1 MNKKIKI
8 LCFVFAILIGVLM
21 FVYAG
26 IDNSPG
32 GQLLGVIVVIVGIV
46 YFIRSKKKTSD

>member
-1 MNKKIKI
+1 MSIKRII
-8 LCFVFAILIGVLM
+8 LSILVILFGIFM

-32 GQLLGVIVVIVGIV
+32 GQLIGMIVVIGTVLNLIKG
-46 YFIRSKKKTSD
+46 YKRTR